1 MSKFLRQCLCNFHFD
16 IWNIVDIL
24 NVNHLIVKCL
34 GSDERLSHILVK
46 SDDNKPWFYIHQYFS
61 GFHSRTKIYSSMQFE
76 VVIMVSKPF
85 FIYSL
90 TTVSKFTL
98 FLCAKSLQ
106 VIMKWAIHLITLFFH
121 FYFTLV
127 AQNYEN
133 VHE

>member
-1 MSKFLRQCLCNFHFD
+1 
-16 IWNIVDIL
+16 
-24 NVNHLIVKCL
+24 
-34 GSDERLSHILVK
+34 
-46 SDDNKPWFYIHQYFS
+46 
-61 GFHSRTKIYSSMQFE
+61 
-76 VVIMVSKPF
+76 MVSKSF

-98 FLCAKSLQ
+98 FLYAKSLQ
-106 VIMKWAIHLITLFFH
+106 VILKWAIHLFTLFFH

>member
-1 MSKFLRQCLCNFHFD
+1 
-16 IWNIVDIL
+16 
-24 NVNHLIVKCL
+24 
-34 GSDERLSHILVK
+34 
-46 SDDNKPWFYIHQYFS
+46 
-61 GFHSRTKIYSSMQFE
+61 
-76 VVIMVSKPF
+76 MVSKPF